1 MKVVYSW
8 LEYYVG
14 KELPAPEKIE
24 ELLSLHAFEIEEV
37 TEVAGEVVIDVD
49 VLPNRAAD
57 ALSHRGIAREI
68 ATILGVSLID
78 DPLRGSAEFVA
89 LEDIVINIADTAACP
104 RFTASLITD
113 VEVKESPKWLQQR
126 LEAMGQRP
134 INNIVDAT
142 NYVMYALGQ
151 PMHAYDADKF
161 PKVDG
166 VWQFGVRYAKGG
178 ETIALLPESTKDEDR
193 VVELTGSELLIVDGS
208 TDIPVGL
215 AGIKGG
221 RHAELD
227 ADTTNVIIE
236 AASFHPTVIRK
247 TARRLGIL
255 TDASK
260 RFENAPSAKLPLY
273 AQREIIALITK
284 IANGK
289 FVGLAEAGEQVA
301 EAPTV
306 TVMPE
311 RVNALL
317 GLSLRPKEIVDIIAR
332 TGATVV
338 ALSDGT
344 LQATGPWERKDLLI
358 EEDYIEE
365 VGRIYGLANIESVKP
380 EERAITEVNM
390 RQYYSER
397 VRQAL
402 LAVGF
407 SEVITSS
414 FQKKGKIQLQN
425 ALASDKS
432 YLRESL
438 KKNIAGVLDANYVHT
453 DLLGLS
459 DVRVFE
465 IGTVFE
471 KTESGVSEHLSL
483 ALGARTKGN
492 GYSLKDDQIVT
503 LGQEA
508 VAKALDIELS
518 WVVEKG
524 IAELDLS
531 AVIGDLTVQSVYEQ
545 LPERKDIS
553 YTPISQYP
561 AIARDVALWVASD
574 EEAIEVATVLVGAA
588 GELLVRH
595 TLFDTFEKEGRTSY
609 AFRLVFQSNVRTL
622 TDSEVNGIMEH
633 VYKAVTEQGWEA
645 R

>member
-1 MKVVYSW
+1 VY
-8 LEYYVG
+8 
-14 KELPAPEKIE
+14 
-24 ELLSLHAFEIEEV
+24 
-37 TEVAGEVVIDVD
+37 
-49 VLPNRAAD
+49 
-57 ALSHRGIAREI
+57 
-68 ATILGVSLID
+68 
-78 DPLRGSAEFVA
+78 
-89 LEDIVINIADTAACP
+89 
-104 RFTASLITD
+104 
-113 VEVKESPKWLQQR
+113 
-126 LEAMGQRP
+126 
-134 INNIVDAT
+134 
-142 NYVMYALGQ
+142 
-151 PMHAYDADKF
+151 
-161 PKVDG
+161 
-166 VWQFGVRYAKGG
+166 VR
-178 ETIALLPESTKDEDR
+178 
-193 VVELTGSELLIVDGS
+193 
-208 TDIPVGL
+208 
-215 AGIKGG
+215 
-221 RHAELD
+221 
-227 ADTTNVIIE
+227 
-236 AASFHPTVIRK
+236 
-247 TARRLGIL
+247 
-255 TDASK
+255 
-260 RFENAPSAKLPLY
+260 
-273 AQREIIALITK
+273 
-284 IANGK
+284 
-289 FVGLAEAGEQVA
+289 
-301 EAPTV
+301 
-306 TVMPE
+306 
-311 RVNALL
+311 
-317 GLSLRPKEIVDIIAR
+317 
-332 TGATVV
+332 
-338 ALSDGT
+338 
-344 LQATGPWERKDLLI
+344 
-358 EEDYIEE
+358 
-365 VGRIYGLANIESVKP
+365 
-380 EERAITEVNM
+380 
-390 RQYYSER
+390 
-397 VRQAL
+397 AL